1 MTRALP
7 LQLRKELRELLPWWA
22 AIVAGMLACWVL
34 LQELPPMLDDRRF
47 TPDGRA
53 TVPPASMVFGLFA
66 YAGGAIALGAL
77 SLGQEYSH
85 GTLSGLLVQPASRAR
100 LLLTKLS
107 VLLPMLMALAAL
119 AMAAFAS
126 DPWFGAENAGKLLM
140 LCTLPFACGL
150 FLAPWMT
157 MACGG
162 PMAGAVFGAALPSLL
177 WAVGWYLHVPFE
189 DLWRA
194 TLALAGVGAVMT
206 WRAFMTLQVSGG
218 SQAELDLS
226 IAWLGRATIAAER
239 AHAVHP
245 LWALVK
251 KEFWLQQ
258 VTFVVSGAYVVVW
271 LAVLVGR
278 RLAPDVFTESAL
290 YITVSLHSG
299 LVPVM
304 IGALA
309 SAEERR
315 FGTADWQTLLPFAAW
330 KQWAIKSGIVVAL
343 ALVLAWVLPSLLEM
357 IAPEPGV
364 RDRSYPA
371 LAVVLLSAAA
381 LYVSSLSTSG
391 VRAFLAAF
399 PVIAGATMLAAM
411 AAVPLLARGPRA
423 AINWLAQALQ
433 PVLHATLGQPDPNN
447 HIWWR
452 LYASLYGSF
461 EWAASGFVLLLVVF
475 AFTNHRTVDRGRRR
489 IARQIVWLCVYAAG
503 AAFVM
508 SVVAETIGLALSGR

>member
-1 MTRALP
+1 
-7 LQLRKELRELLPWWA
+7 
-22 AIVAGMLACWVL
+22 
-34 LQELPPMLDDRRF
+34 
-47 TPDGRA
+47 
-53 TVPPASMVFGLFA
+53 
-66 YAGGAIALGAL
+66 
-77 SLGQEYSH
+77 
-85 GTLSGLLVQPASRAR
+85 
-100 LLLTKLS
+100 
-107 VLLPMLMALAAL
+107 MLMALAAL

-433 PVLHATLGQPDPNN
+433 PVLEGAVGQIDRDSDF
-447 HIWWR
+447 WWR
-452 LYASLYGSF
+452 LFFWCRRGSF
-461 EWAASGFVLLLVVF
+461 EWAAAGFALLLVGF

-489 IARQIVWLCVYAAG
+489 IARQIVWLCVYAAS

-508 SVVAETIGLALSGR
+508 SVVVETIGLALSGR